1 MSFAH
6 LRSAA
11 QTHTGRR
18 RHRNE
23 DAVLRLPEHGLFC
36 VADGMGGAYGGEM
49 ASRTAVDTLRRHCPY
64 AFQAPVCTALAGRV
78 TTVRDVLDKANLL
91 IQRRAEDVGIKGS
104 GTTVVTIVFDPRQK
118 RRAVVLHAGDSR
130 AYRFRERRLERLT
143 VDHSVASAVGLDSDE
158 ALPAMFRGMITRA
171 IGLGDKARLDETPV
185 DAAVGDLFLL
195 CSDGLTR
202 MLRDKAVAELLEN
215 WTRAG
220 LDETAEG
227 LVEAV
232 NAAGGEDNISV
243 VLIGFVACE
252 TPPTG

>member
-11 QTHTGRR
+11 QTDTGRR
-18 RHRNE
+18 RFRNE
-23 DAVLRLPEHGLFC
+23 DAVLLLPQHGLFC

-49 ASRTAVDTLRRHCPY
+49 ASRTAVDTLRRQCPY
-64 AFQAPVCTALAGRV
+64 AFPAPTCASLAGRV
-78 TTVRDVLDKANLL
+78 ATVREVLDKANRL
-91 IQRRAEDVGIKGS
+91 IQKRAEDVGAKGS

-118 RRAVVLHAGDSR
+118 RKAVVLHAGDSR
-130 AYRFRERRLERLT
+130 AYRLRKGRLERLT

-171 IGLGDKARLDETPV
+171 IGLGDRACLDETPV
-185 DAAVGDLFLL
+185 DAAAGDLFLL

-202 MLRDKAVAELLEN
+202 MLRDDAVAELLED
-215 WTRAG
+215 WSHAD
-220 LDETAEG
+220 LDETAEA
-227 LVEAV
+227 LVEAA

-243 VLIGFVACE
+243 LLVAFMAGAA
-252 TPPTG
+252 PPVQ